1 MRFSAPGMDSDEL
14 FDASVGCYTSALLC
28 DSLAMPLLPDL
39 WDSALGCILD
49 LVTLGCQL
57 SVYIWLL
64 LVAFG
69 GHVLLASGLA
79 QNLYHTQLSMQF
91 LQF

>member
-1 MRFSAPGMDSDEL
+1 MNCLMLLYSS
-14 FDASVGCYTSALLC
+14 CYTSALLC

-64 LVAFG
+64 LLAFG